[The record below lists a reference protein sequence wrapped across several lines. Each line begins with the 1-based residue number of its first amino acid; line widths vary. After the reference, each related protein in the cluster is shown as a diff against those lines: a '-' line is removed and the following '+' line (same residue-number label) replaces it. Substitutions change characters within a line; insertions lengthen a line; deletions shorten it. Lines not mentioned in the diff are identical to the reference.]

1 LDTGADDATNYPG
14 AEEWPL
20 IRDLH
25 SQLTA
30 VLDQSGA
37 TPTGQAFA
45 VIMTAARYAGRA
57 QMPADV
63 AFAMLAGYI
72 VRGEPD

>member
-1 LDTGADDATNYPG
+1 MTTDYP
-14 AEEWPL
+14 APEEWPL

-25 SQLTA
+25 SQLSA

-37 TPTGQAFA
+37 TPGAQAFA
-45 VIMTAARYAGRA
+45 AIMTAARYAGRA
-57 QMPADV
+57 EIPV
-63 AFAMLAGYI
+63 KIAFAMLAGYV